1 MISPKFMIKCEFHTI
16 HLKVNNFNRMKKV
29 LFMSTLLSLLIACN
43 NSNEAGKQAPT
54 DDGIDYATF
63 EYKVDRFA
71 DIEILRYPVPGF
83 NSLSLQQKELIY
95 YLSQAAL
102 EGRDILWDQH
112 NRYNMTIRRVCEG
125 VYENYMGDKS
135 SENWKYF
142 ETYLKR
148 IWMANGIHHHYSED
162 KIIPEFPQDYFVSIV
177 KSVDPGRMPFR
188 DGMAADE
195 TLNEILPVMF
205 DPNVMPKRMN
215 QSPGADIVATSA
227 VNFYEGVTQKEVE
240 DFYNAMKDP
249 NDNTPVSYGL
259 NSKVVKENG
268 TVTERVWKLG
278 GMYDKAIERI
288 IEWLEK
294 AATVAEND
302 HQKEVIN
309 TLISYYRTGDLKT
322 FDDYSVQWVSDTDSR
337 VDFVNGFIENYADP
351 LGMKATWESLVN
363 FKSIEASERTRI
375 ISENAQW
382 FEDNSPIDDRFKK
395 EEVKGISAKVIT
407 AAMLGG
413 DCYPATP
420 IGINLP
426 NADWIRHDHGSKSV
440 TIDNIT
446 FAYDKA
452 AEGNGFKE
460 EFMWSDTEREYAK
473 KYGTLTDN
481 LHTDLHECLG
491 HGSGKLLPGVD
502 GDALRAYGSPLEETR
517 ADLFALYYLADSKL
531 VELGLLPDNEA
542 YKTEY
547 YGYIMNGAMTQLT
560 RIQPG
565 KEIEQ
570 AHMRNRALI
579 SNWVIENGKADK
591 VVELEQRDGKTYV
604 VVNDYDKLRN
614 LFGELLTEVQRIKS
628 EGDYEAGKNLVEKYG
643 VKVNAD
649 LHKEILSRYEAL
661 NIAPYK
667 GFVNPVYKL
676 VTDAKGKITD
686 VTVSYNENY
695 VDQQL
700 RYSRQYSALP
710 LKN

>member
-1 MISPKFMIKCEFHTI
+1 MFT
-16 HLKVNNFNRMKKV
+16 
-29 LFMSTLLSLLIACN
+29 TLSLLAACN
-43 NSNEAGKQAPT
+43 NGNQTDKQAPA

-83 NSLSLQQKELIY
+83 NSLPLQQKELIY

-112 NRYNMTIRRVCEG
+112 NRYNLTIRRVCEG

-135 SENWKYF
+135 SENWKHF

-177 KSVDPGRMPFR
+177 KGVDPGRMPFR

-215 QSPGADIVATSA
+215 QTPGADIVATSA

-259 NSKVVKENG
+259 NSKVVKEDDA
-268 TVTERVWKLG
+268 VTEQVWKLG

-288 IEWLEK
+288 IGWLEK
-294 AATVAEND
+294 AAAVAEND

-309 TLISYYRTGDLKT
+309 TLISYYQTGDLKT
-322 FDDYSVQWVSDTDSR
+322 FDHYSVKWVTDTASR
-337 VDFVNGFIENYADP
+337 VDFINGFIETYTDP
-351 LGMKATWESLVN
+351 LGMKATWESMVN
-363 FKSIEASERTRI
+363 FKSEEASERTRI

-382 FEDNSPIDDRFKK
+382 FEDNSPVDDRFKK

-407 AAMLGG
+407 AAILGG

-426 NADWIRHDHGSKSV
+426 NSNWIRRDHGSKSV

-460 EFMWSDTEREYAK
+460 EFMWSDTERERAK

-517 ADLFALYYLADSKL
+517 ADLFALYYLADPKL

-565 KEIEQ
+565 KDIEQ

-579 SNWVIENGKADK
+579 SNWVIENGKTDN
-591 VVELEQRDGKTYV
+591 VVELQQRDGKTYV
-604 VVNDYDKLRN
+604 VINDYDKLRN
-614 LFGELLTEVQRIKS
+614 LFGELLAEVQRIKS

-649 LHKEILSRYEAL
+649 LHKEVLARYEAL

-676 VTDAKGKITD
+676 VTDDKGKVTD
-686 VTVSYNENY
+686 VTVSYDENY
-695 VDQQL
+695 VNQQL
-700 RYSRQYSALP
+700 RYSRQYSVLP

>member
-1 MISPKFMIKCEFHTI
+1 
-16 HLKVNNFNRMKKV
+16 MKKV
-29 LFMSTLLSLLIACN
+29 LFMSTLLSLLIACSN
-43 NSNEAGKQAPT
+43 NNKTDKQESS

-83 NSLSLQQKELIY
+83 NNLSLQQKELIY

-135 SENWKYF
+135 SENWNHF
-142 ETYLKR
+142 VIYLKR

-162 KIIPEFPQDYFVSIV
+162 KIIPEFPQDYFISIV

-195 TLNEILPVMF
+195 TLNEIVPVMF
-205 DPNVMPKRMN
+205 NPDVMPKRMN
-215 QSPGADIVATSA
+215 QSPGTDIVATSA

-249 NDNTPVSYGL
+249 DDNTPLSYGL
-259 NSKVVKENG
+259 NSKVVKQDGVVSEQ
-268 TVTERVWKLG
+268 VWKLG

-288 IEWLEK
+288 IGWLEK
-294 AATVAEND
+294 AAAVAEND
-302 HQKEVIN
+302 HQKEIIN
-309 TLISYYRTGDLKT
+309 TLVAYYRTGDLKT
-322 FDDYSVQWVSDTDSR
+322 FDDYSVQWVTDTDSQ

-382 FEDNSPIDDRFKK
+382 FEEHSPIDDRFKK

-426 NADWIRHDHGSKSV
+426 NADWIRRDHGSKSV

-460 EFMWSDTEREYAK
+460 EFMWSDTEREYAT

-502 GDALRAYGSPLEETR
+502 GDALKAYGSPLEETR
-517 ADLFALYYLADSKL
+517 ADLFALYYLADPKL

-547 YGYIMNGAMTQLT
+547 YHYIMNGAMTQLT

-565 KEIEQ
+565 KDIEQ

-579 SNWVIENGKADK
+579 SNWVIDNGKADN
-591 VVELEQRDGKTYV
+591 VVELQQRDGKTYV

-649 LHKEILSRYEAL
+649 LHKEILTRYEAL

-676 VTDAKGKITD
+676 VTDSKGKITD
-686 VTVSYNENY
+686 VTISYDENY
-695 VDQQL
+695 VEQQL
-700 RYSRQYSALP
+700 RYSRQYSVLP

>member
-1 MISPKFMIKCEFHTI
+1 MLTTI
-16 HLKVNNFNRMKKV
+16 L
-29 LFMSTLLSLLIACN
+29 LLSACN
-43 NSNEAGKQAPT
+43 EGRKADSQTAA
-54 DDGIDYATF
+54 DDGIDSTF

-83 NSLSLQQKELIY
+83 NSLSLKQKELIY

-112 NRYNMTIRRVCEG
+112 NRYNLTIRRVCEG

-135 SENWKYF
+135 SEEWKNF
-142 ETYLKR
+142 ETYLKQ

-162 KIIPEFPQDYFVSIV
+162 KIMPQFSQDYFVKIV

-188 DGMAADE
+188 DGMAADA
-195 TLNEILPVMF
+195 TLKEILPVMF
-205 DPNVMPKRMN
+205 DPAVMPKRMN
-215 QSPGADIVATSA
+215 QAPGTDIVMTSA
-227 VNFYEGVTQKEVE
+227 VNFYEGVTRKEVE
-240 DFYNAMKDP
+240 EFYDAMRDP
-249 NDNTPVSYGL
+249 NDSTPISYGL
-259 NSKVVKENG
+259 NSKVIKVDG
-268 TVTERVWKLG
+268 AVTEQVWKLD
-278 GMYDKAIERI
+278 GMYGKAIERI
-288 IEWLEK
+288 IGWLEK

-302 HQKEVIN
+302 HQKQTIN
-309 TLISYYRTGDLKT
+309 TLIAYYQTGDLNT
-322 FDDYSVQWVSDTDSR
+322 FDDYSVQWVTDTTSR
-337 VDFVNGFIENYADP
+337 VDFINGFIETYTDP
-351 LGMKATWESLVN
+351 LGLKGSWEAMVN

-382 FEDNSPIDDRFKK
+382 FEDNSPIDTRFKK
-395 EEVKGISAKVIT
+395 EEVKGVSAKVVT
-407 AAMLGG
+407 AAILGG
-413 DCYPATP
+413 DTYPATP

-426 NADWIRHDHGSKSV
+426 NADWIRRDHGSKSV

-460 EFMWSDTEREYAK
+460 EFMWSDTERERSL

-491 HGSGKLLPGVD
+491 HGSGKLLPGVSS
-502 GDALRAYGSPLEETR
+502 DALKSYSSTLEETR
-517 ADLFALYYLADSKL
+517 ADLFALYYLADPKL
-531 VELGLLPDNEA
+531 VELGLLPDDEA
-542 YKTEY
+542 YKAEY
-547 YGYIMNGAMTQLT
+547 YSYIMNGAMTQLT

-565 KEIEQ
+565 KTIEE

-579 SNWVIENGKADK
+579 ANWVMEKGSADS
-591 VVELEQRDGKTYV
+591 VVVMQKRDDKTYV
-604 VVNDYDKLRN
+604 IVNDYDKLRT
-614 LFGELLTEVQRIKS
+614 LFGQLLAEVQRIKS
-628 EGDYEAGKNLVEKYG
+628 EGDHEAGKNLVESYG
-643 VKVNAD
+643 VKVDPA
-649 LHKEILSRYEAL
+649 LHKEVLARYEAL

-676 VTDAKGKITD
+676 VTDEEGNVTD
-686 VTVSYNENY
+686 VTISYDENY

-700 RYSRQYSALP
+700 RYSRQYSVLP